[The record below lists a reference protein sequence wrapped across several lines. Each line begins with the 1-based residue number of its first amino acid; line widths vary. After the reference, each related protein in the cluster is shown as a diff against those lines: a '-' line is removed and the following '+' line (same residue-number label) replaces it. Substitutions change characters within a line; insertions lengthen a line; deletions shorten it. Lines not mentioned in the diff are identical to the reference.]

1 MQPSARRPFDLA
13 TPAPNGLRRGRTT
26 GTCATAAV
34 KAALLRLVRGETV
47 DAVEVSLPDPDYCLE
62 VPIARIEPL
71 ASGAVR
77 ADVLKYAGDDP
88 DNTDGATIFAEV
100 SVNHAG
106 EVRFMAAP
114 GVGTVTQPGLRVP
127 PGEPAIN
134 PVPRQMMRMAVDEV
148 LAGGANPGFDLAI
161 GCVDGERIAR
171 RTFNPMLGIVG
182 GISILGTSGIVEP
195 MSLAAWM
202 ASIEVYVRVALGDA
216 PEAIAFTPGKIGRAY
231 AAHPLALSKKQVVQ
245 IANFIGASLDYAQT
259 ALEEDRHRLGT
270 LWVLGHPGK
279 LAKVLDGARGKL
291 EGRVVWRGSP
301 MSLDLPSLN
310 GRMALNLERGQFL
323 PVDPGLAKLAG
334 VLSLQ
339 GLLHFATDLRGATGR
354 GTPFESVAATGTIAS
369 GIARTDDFAVKG
381 PQFQVAMQGSANI
394 LEETQDLRVTVTP
407 KVDATSASLAAA
419 FINPAIGL
427 GTLAAQLILGDQ
439 MSKAFATQYRVT
451 GSWADP
457 KIEKASSGGQTPA
470 K

>member
-62 VPIARIEPL
+62 VPIARVEPL

-259 ALEEDRHRLGT
+259 ALEEDRHQLGT

-279 LAKVLDGARGKL
+279 LAKVLDG
-291 EGRVVWRGSP
+291 VWDTHSSKSG
-301 MSLDLPSLN
+301 
-310 GRMALNLERGQFL
+310 MAMG
-323 PVDPGLAKLAG
+323 
-334 VLSLQ
+334 
-339 GLLHFATDLRGATGR
+339 
-354 GTPFESVAATGTIAS
+354 SVAAVAAELGVAAVLVEQIKTANTVENVIQILQHQPGAQAFWTEIEQRIAARMQPRVPRADRVAVRLFAMDGTPLGAAVQETGA
-369 GIARTDDFAVKG
+369 
-381 PQFQVAMQGSANI
+381 
-394 LEETQDLRVTVTP
+394 
-407 KVDATSASLAAA
+407 
-419 FINPAIGL
+419 
-427 GTLAAQLILGDQ
+427 
-439 MSKAFATQYRVT
+439 
-451 GSWADP
+451 
-457 KIEKASSGGQTPA
+457 
-470 K
+470 

>member
-279 LAKVLDGARGKL
+279 LAKVLDG
-291 EGRVVWRGSP
+291 VWDTHSSKSG
-301 MSLDLPSLN
+301 
-310 GRMALNLERGQFL
+310 MAMG
-323 PVDPGLAKLAG
+323 
-334 VLSLQ
+334 
-339 GLLHFATDLRGATGR
+339 
-354 GTPFESVAATGTIAS
+354 SVAA
-369 GIARTDDFAVKG
+369 
-381 PQFQVAMQGSANI
+381 VATELG
-394 LEETQDLRVTVTP
+394 V
-407 KVDATSASLAAA
+407 AAA
-419 FINPAIGL
+419 LVEQIKTANTVENVIQILQHQPGAQAFWTEIEQRIAARMQPRVPRADRVAVRLFAMDGTPL
-427 GTLAAQLILGDQ
+427 GTA
-439 MSKAFATQYRVT
+439 
-451 GSWADP
+451 
-457 KIEKASSGGQTPA
+457 GQEA
-470 K
+470 GA

>member
-134 PVPRQMMRMAVDEV
+134 PVPPQMMRMAVDEV

-279 LAKVLDGARGKL
+279 LAKVLDG
-291 EGRVVWRGSP
+291 VWDTHSSKSG
-301 MSLDLPSLN
+301 
-310 GRMALNLERGQFL
+310 MAMG
-323 PVDPGLAKLAG
+323 
-334 VLSLQ
+334 
-339 GLLHFATDLRGATGR
+339 
-354 GTPFESVAATGTIAS
+354 SVAA
-369 GIARTDDFAVKG
+369 
-381 PQFQVAMQGSANI
+381 VATELG
-394 LEETQDLRVTVTP
+394 V
-407 KVDATSASLAAA
+407 AAA
-419 FINPAIGL
+419 LVEQIKTANTVENVIQILQHQPGAQAFWTEIEQRIAARMQPRVPRADRVAVRL
-427 GTLAAQLILGDQ
+427 FAMVGTAAG
-439 MSKAFATQYRVT
+439 
-451 GSWADP
+451 
-457 KIEKASSGGQTPA
+457 
-470 K
+470 